1 MICARILTIVASV
14 VALAGVAAGTAP
26 ATIYNPGHFY
36 RNATGTFA
44 GTQRTDHTFAVTDA
58 GGGAALLQCSTVTFN
73 GTKPI
78 INGAPGLGF
87 TPAFSACAL
96 RVAGTWHQ
104 ASPSTSCLW
113 SIWGG
118 SYDGSTGAMT
128 GSFTDCTT
136 VSFYVPDF
144 TCTLVFSTYQTFS
157 SNPHTQDRDAL
168 DSYDTTHTFAG
179 GMRVTFTNVPLD
191 STSNCPGTLQSPSAG
206 SYSGTEFIPGVWV
219 GP

>member
-1 MICARILTIVASV
+1 MICARVLTVVVSVA
-14 VALAGVAAGTAP
+14 ALAGVAASIAP
-26 ATIYNPGHFY
+26 ATIYNPGHVY

-44 GTQRTDHTFAVTDA
+44 GTQRTDHTFAITDA
-58 GGGAALLQCSTVTFN
+58 GGGAALLDCTTATFN

-78 INGAPGLGF
+78 INGVLGLGF
-87 TPAFSACAL
+87 TPAFSGCAL
-96 RVAGTWHQ
+96 QVSGTWHQ
-104 ASPSTSCLW
+104 ASPSSTCAW
-113 SIWGG
+113 AINGG
-118 SYDGSTGAMT
+118 SYDDTTGGMT

-136 VSFYVPDF
+136 VRFYVPDF
-144 TCTLVFSTYQTFS
+144 TCTLVFSSYQTFS
-157 SNPHTQDRDAL
+157 SNPYTQDRDAF
-168 DSYDTTHTFAG
+168 DTSNSSHTFAG

>member
-1 MICARILTIVASV
+1 MNCARVLTMMFSVA
-14 VALAGVAAGTAP
+14 ALAGAAASAAP

-36 RNATGTFA
+36 RNATGTFN
-44 GTQRTDHTFAVTDA
+44 GTQRTAHTFAVTAA
-58 GGGAALLQCSTVTFN
+58 GGGAALLSCSTAAFT

-87 TPAFSACAL
+87 TPAFSGCAL
-96 RVAGTWHQ
+96 QVAGTWHQ
-104 ASPSTSCLW
+104 ANPATSCGW
-113 SIWGG
+113 AINGG

-157 SNPHTQDRDAL
+157 SNPQTQDRDAL
-168 DSYDTTHTFAG
+168 DSSNTTHTFAG

-191 STSNCPGTLQSPSAG
+191 STSNCSGTLQSPSAG